1 MKQRGLLTNHFRI
14 IHTLAL
20 TVCLIFS
27 SVSTTIYGQ
36 IKVANAELN
45 PITETLEPEL
55 QIETTAPTITLTSP
69 VNGDLLDD
77 SSVVFTGLVSYFDT
91 LEEVTIELFNENEKI
106 GSTLPLTDG
115 KWSITATLPNGTYTI
130 TAKAFDTLG
139 NEAITDPVS
148 ISVET
153 IIPPATITQ
162 PTNNSYS
169 NKSIF
174 QGTTNPNFNIE
185 ICTQCSVDEN
195 REVLGTWQSVDADA
209 AGIWKFEVPDLQ
221 EGFQTTYIR
230 AVDPVGNKSSI
241 SDVSFTYD
249 KSRPVILPKVFPEND
264 ITHVPLDTV
273 IKIQVFD
280 DYPLEM
286 TTIKEQLLTLSDNGK
301 NVLIQPN
308 PEYDPISKTIT
319 FIPFEP
325 LQPAKKYRVYINPLL
340 SDIAGNY
347 SRPRFWSFTTI
358 GNEAILKD
366 NPFGENPHGGYQNN
380 VNTCSNCHST
390 HVADNPKLLSDP
402 ASIEGKDISNY
413 CNACHDGTVG
423 APIPENAT
431 TSHTHNYGVSID
443 GFATSNSCASC
454 HNPHLDWSEK
464 NPNLLQ
470 DHFTYDHPDQ
480 EQSIPASSKEQLCE
494 SCHESDS
501 LAMKTD
507 PRVDYRIFQY
517 NKWNTSS
524 GVYED
529 YQLCLRCH
537 NPLFKEK
544 HESIPDIA
552 SFYNNLDEKSKSHYE
567 QTTGIA
573 FSDREITPED
583 KAFSGHIIKAQDG
596 SPLAGHIPCADCH
609 DTHGSDNI
617 KQLKK
622 SIGHENPTEFSAPS
636 GEWSEVIER
645 QFCLTCHNGST
656 VLYGITVNPPDPAL
670 STAHTDNTKACSSC
684 HGGSSA
690 SFIEAAHAPKRFK
703 PE

>member
-14 IHTLAL
+14 ILSLAL
-20 TVCLIFS
+20 AVCLILS

-55 QIETTAPTITLTSP
+55 QIESTTPAISITTP
-69 VNGDLLDD
+69 ENGALLDA
-77 SSVVFTGLVSYFDT
+77 SSVVFAGEVAHFDS
-91 LEEVTIELFNENEKI
+91 LDEVTVDLFKASEKI
-106 GSTLPLTDG
+106 GSTIPLTDG
-115 KWSITATLPNGTYTI
+115 KWTISITLPNGTHTI
-130 TAKAFDTLG
+130 TAKAYDTLG
-139 NEAITDPVS
+139 NEASTDPTS
-148 ISVET
+148 INIEV
-153 IIPPATITQ
+153 IIPPVTISE
-162 PTNNSYS
+162 PANNSYI
-169 NKSIF
+169 NKPLF
-174 QGTTNPNFNIE
+174 KGMTNPNFIIE
-185 ICTQCSVDEN
+185 ICTQCSIEEN
-195 REVLGTWQSVDADA
+195 GETLGIWRSVTAGEDGNWEFEDADL
-209 AGIWKFEVPDLQ
+209 E
-221 EGFQTTYIR
+221 EGSQTTYVR
-230 AVDPVGNKSSI
+230 AIDQAGNKSEI
-241 SDVSFTYD
+241 SDVTFTFD
-249 KSRPVILPKVFPEND
+249 KSRPIILPKVYPEND
-264 ITHVPLDTV
+264 MTHVPLDTV
-273 IKIQVFD
+273 IEIQVFD
-280 DYPLEM
+280 DSPLVNA
-286 TTIKEQLLTLSDNGK
+286 TIKEQLVTLSQNGK

-319 FIPFEP
+319 FTPFEP
-325 LQPAKKYRVYINPLL
+325 LQPAKKYYVYINPLL

-358 GNEAILKD
+358 GNEVILKD
-366 NPFGENPHGGYQNN
+366 NPFGENPHGGYQYN

-402 ASIEGKDISNY
+402 ASIEGKDILNY

-431 TSHTHNYGVSID
+431 SSHTHNYGVSID

-470 DHFTYDHPDQ
+470 DHFTYDHPDL

-494 SCHESDS
+494 TCHEYDS
-501 LAMKTD
+501 LSIKTD

-517 NKWNTSS
+517 NKWNTTS

-552 SFYNNLDEKSKSHYE
+552 SFYNNIDEKSKSHYE
-567 QTTGIA
+567 QTTGLA

-622 SIGHENPTEFSAPS
+622 SIGHENPTEFTAPS

-656 VLYGITVNPPDPAL
+656 VLYGITVNPPDPVL
-670 STAHTDNTKACSSC
+670 SAAHTDNTKACSSC